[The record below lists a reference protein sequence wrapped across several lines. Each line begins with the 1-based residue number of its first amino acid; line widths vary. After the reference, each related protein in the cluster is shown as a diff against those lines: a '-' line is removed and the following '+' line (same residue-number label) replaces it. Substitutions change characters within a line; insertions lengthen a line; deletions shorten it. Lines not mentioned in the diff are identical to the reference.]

1 MTMKGIDIAAWQKN
15 LNLDSIE
22 YDFVII
28 KGTQGTNYVNTF
40 CDAFVQ
46 KAIKA
51 GKLWG
56 FYHFMNMDDPVK
68 QADHFYQNCKNYFG
82 KGIPVLDYEDGGRIG
97 TDGAKKFLDR
107 IYALTGVRCLLY
119 TYRNLTKEEDWSKI
133 APNHALWVAQYANE
147 NQTGYQDSPW
157 LPDGG
162 FGAWNTCVMHQYS
175 SHGRLSGYNGNL
187 DLDIAFMDAA
197 AWSRYAKP
205 STYSAPD
212 ATDNKNSGSTVDLA
226 AGVMRGEYGNGDERK
241 AKLGARFNEVQD
253 LINRAA
259 TASADDLATDVLNGK
274 LGNGE
279 TRKAILGIRYD
290 EVQAVVNSRAKAV
303 DIDALARAVIRGEY
317 GNGDERK
324 ARLGANFNAVQK
336 RVNELL

>member
-1 MTMKGIDIAAWQKN
+1 MTMKGIDIADWQKN

-56 FYHFMNMDDPVK
+56 FYHFMNMDDPTK

-205 STYSAPD
+205 STYNAPA
-212 ATDNKNSGSTVDLA
+212 ATAHENSGSTADLA
-226 AGVMRGEYGNGDERK
+226 AGVMRGK
-241 AKLGARFNEVQD
+241 
-253 LINRAA
+253 
-259 TASADDLATDVLNGK
+259 
-274 LGNGE
+274 
-279 TRKAILGIRYD
+279 
-290 EVQAVVNSRAKAV
+290 
-303 DIDALARAVIRGEY
+303 Y

-324 ARLGANFNAVQK
+324 ARLGTNFAAVQK